1 MSASLVAQRRSYSLL
16 SRRGWPCQANVLATT
31 HRRGS
36 TRNPGG
42 GSYLAQSIGSG
53 GGSLGPPTLVSR
65 GGGETTCALP
75 PRVGSLPSLPFPV
88 PLEAASHPTC
98 RRRGNGGRP
107 PARSTSCTPS
117 RSLLCAGCPT
127 ARTTTPSVSTSRWRW
142 RPVTGWPPSSPRSPP
157 TPVVCADCLSM
168 LPARGGGARP
178 KRPRSRSRSAVW
190 RPSHAASPRPFPPPR
205 STLFHVPPS

>member
-16 SRRGWPCQANVLATT
+16 SRRGWPCQANVLAPP

-36 TRNPGG
+36 TGNPGG
-42 GSYLAQSIGSG
+42 GSYLDQSIWSG
-53 GGSLGPPTLVSR
+53 GRSLGTPRFLSR
-65 GGGETTCALP
+65 GGGETICALA

-107 PARSTSCTPS
+107 PARSTSCTPA

-127 ARTTTPSVSTSRWRW
+127 ARTTHPSVSTSRWRW

-157 TPVVCADCLSM
+157 TPVVCTDCLSM
-168 LPARGGGARP
+168 LPARGGGSRP
-178 KRPRSRSRSAVW
+178 KRPRSRPRTALW
-190 RPSHAASPRPFPPPR
+190 RPSHPPSSRPFLHAG
-205 STLFHVPPS
+205 STSFHVGP